1 MSIGLHEDCI
11 VVRASGELDHN
22 YAGLFQKQIKEAW
35 HALRSTALVVDLSE
49 ITFCDS
55 MGVGVLVLLLHQSR
69 AESSPLVLTGI
80 PPQLERIL
88 TLTGL
93 RSAFVVEPSVEEAIQ
108 KVKGGAPPAVVDAGT
123 DAPAAT
129 VPAAE
134 APAEIPQAEAPAV
147 MVPAV
152 ETPAVMAP
160 AAETPAEIPVAEA
173 AVIVPEAEAPVAQNG
188 QPQGQAEA

>member
-1 MSIGLHEDCI
+1 MSEQINPDERFAMSIGLHEDCI
-11 VVRASGELDHN
+11 VVRASGELDHH

-93 RSAFVVEPSVEEAIQ
+93 RRAFVVEPSVEEAIQ
-108 KVKGGAPPAVVDAGT
+108 TVKGGAPPADIDAGT
-123 DAPAAT
+123 
-129 VPAAE
+129 
-134 APAEIPQAEAPAV
+134 
-147 MVPAV
+147 
-152 ETPAVMAP
+152 ETP
-160 AAETPAEIPVAEA
+160 AETPAEVVSPAE
-173 AVIVPEAEAPVAQNG
+173 
-188 QPQGQAEA
+188 